1 MNRNPPSV
9 TGRAKTVLVFGN
21 DSAPKAVVTA
31 VIAKVQEC
39 DHPDRL
45 TSTGTLRFE
54 PATLQHIEEN
64 VLPVVNS
71 ICAGLGIGPFG
82 FELSGVN
89 LSAASNSDVG
99 IDVSGFSADTPIFA
113 AMLSAA
119 LDIPLAQ
126 DVVLTGH
133 MASVSGDIRL
143 VRHIPAKL
151 QAAIDDAE
159 IEEFLYPKID
169 ADNSNRFLPE
179 DEFEILIATIQKARR
194 HIRVTEVRTI
204 EDIIPAVFQEEDIVR
219 SALRTGFGQPEDT
232 ASCGE
237 GPVECTTQR
246 LGGRIEDRFYAILK
260 AVVATGH
267 PKEIKPF
274 LSEWADAHLRRNH
287 YPQGF
292 GTRLRELLSA
302 IPLETQRGLEY
313 PLVPVSTCIRLSQY
327 AAASDGNDVVALYDA
342 ATRRRPIH
350 YAHLH
355 PSSVDGPVSSTLAIV
370 TAELQPEN
378 LAERIG
384 LPIDRA
390 RAGYALY
397 SVTSESQAETLG
409 VAAAFYLHMAQATGR
424 TGEHVTA
431 EELMPEAHALMG
443 EAFAREGGDP
453 AAYAEARDATRG
465 GLRHVLDR
473 MADEYKRRRQEEYIR
488 LVLATAFDR
497 EDYRARVAFMGDFL
511 KAHPEALP
519 PHLASEPPERF
530 ADRYDVIIRSF
541 VDSMEQVK
549 RVVGTL

>member
-1 MNRNPPSV
+1 MNRNPSPLI
-9 TGRAKTVLVFGN
+9 GRAKTVLVFENG
-21 DSAPKAVVTA
+21 SEPQAVVTA
-31 VIAKVQEC
+31 VIAKAREC
-39 DHPDRL
+39 DQPGML
-45 TSTGTLRFE
+45 TIAGTLRFE
-54 PATLQHIEEN
+54 RATLQHIEEN

-71 ICAGLGIGPFG
+71 ICSGLGIGPFG

-89 LSAASNSDVG
+89 LSAASSSDVG
-99 IDVSGFSADTPIFA
+99 IDVAGFSADTPIFA
-113 AMLSAA
+113 AMLSTA

-151 QAAIDDAE
+151 QAAIDDSE
-159 IEEFLYPKID
+159 IEAFLYPEID
-169 ADNSNRFLPE
+169 TDSSNRFLPGKE
-179 DEFEILIATIQKARR
+179 REILIAAIRKARR
-194 HIRVTEVRTI
+194 LLRTSAIRTI
-204 EDIIPAVFQEEDIVR
+204 EDIIPALFLEEDIVR
-219 SALRTGFGQPEDT
+219 SALRTGFGIPVNTD
-232 ASCGE
+232 SCG
-237 GPVECTTQR
+237 GDPVARTVQR
-246 LGGRIEDRFYAILK
+246 LGDRIPDRFYAILK
-260 AVVATGH
+260 NVVASGH
-267 PKEIKPF
+267 SKELKPI
-274 LSEWADAHLRRNH
+274 LSEWADAYLRRNL
-287 YPQGF
+287 YPHGF

-327 AAASDGNDVVALYDA
+327 ATATDSNDVVALYDA
-342 ATRRRPIH
+342 TTRRRPTH
-350 YAHLH
+350 YAHVH
-355 PSSVDGPVSSTLAIV
+355 VNEDDDPVSSTLAIV

-384 LPIDRA
+384 LPIDKA
-390 RAGYALY
+390 RAGYVLY

-409 VAAAFYLHMAQATGR
+409 VAAAFYLHMTQTTGR

-431 EELMPEAHALMG
+431 EEVMPEAHALLG
-443 EAFAREGGDP
+443 EAFAREGGEP

-497 EDYRARVAFMGDFL
+497 GDYRARVSFMGDFL

>member
-1 MNRNPPSV
+1 MKRNPPSV
-9 TGRAKTVLVFGN
+9 IGRAKTVLVFENG
-21 DSAPKAVVTA
+21 SAPKAVVTA
-31 VIAKVQEC
+31 VIAKAQEC
-39 DHPDRL
+39 DKPDRL
-45 TSTGTLRFE
+45 TIAGTLRFDL
-54 PATLQHIEEN
+54 ATLRHIEEN
-64 VLPVVNS
+64 VLPVVDS

-89 LSAASNSDVG
+89 LSAASNADVG
-99 IDVSGFSADTPIFA
+99 IDVSGFSADAPVFA

-119 LDIPLAQ
+119 LNIPLVQ

-143 VRHIPAKL
+143 VRHIPAKI
-151 QAAIDDAE
+151 QAAIDDAD
-159 IEEFLYPKID
+159 IEGFLYPDVD
-169 ADNSNRFLPE
+169 ADSSNRFLPAE
-179 DEFEILIATIQKARR
+179 ERKILVAAIQKARR
-194 HIRVTEVRTI
+194 HIRITAVRTI
-204 EDIIPAVFQEEDIVR
+204 EGIISAVFLEEDIVR
-219 SALRTGFGQPEDT
+219 SALRTGFGLPDDIDS
-232 ASCGE
+232 AGDD
-237 GPVECTTQR
+237 PVMRTIQK
-246 LGGRIEDRFYAILK
+246 LGGQIPERFHVVLK
-260 AVVATGH
+260 NTVASGDSR
-267 PKEIKPF
+267 ELKPL
-274 LSEWADAHLRRNH
+274 LSEWSDSYLRRSL
-287 YPQGF
+287 YPHGF
-292 GTRLRELLSA
+292 GTRLRKLLSV

-327 AAASDGNDVVALYDA
+327 ATADDGDDVVALYDA
-342 ATRRRPIH
+342 ATRRRSTH

-355 PSSVDGPVSSTLAIV
+355 PSADDGPVSSTLAIV

-409 VAAAFYLHMAQATGR
+409 VAAAFYLHMTQATGR

-431 EELMPEAHALMG
+431 EEVMPEAHALMG
-443 EAFAREGGDP
+443 EAFAREGGGV

-473 MADEYKRRRQEEYIR
+473 MADEYKKRRQEEYIQFI
-488 LVLATAFDR
+488 LATAFDR
-497 EDYRARVAFMGDFL
+497 EDYRARVAFMEDFL

-549 RVVGTL
+549 RVIGTL